1 MGARM
6 VEVPITFNDRVRGVS
21 KLSWHIIGEAMSLVA
36 WWTVR
41 DRLLRWGARTDAAG
55 AATGAPEGR
64 SPRR

>member
-36 WWTVR
+36 WWTLR
-41 DRLLRWGARTDAAG
+41 DRLLRRGPR
-55 AATGAPEGR
+55 P
-64 SPRR
+64 PRR